1 MSPESQ
7 IKANFAAAM
16 RNLVIEPTSK
26 TPKVILNADLG
37 IFEISG
43 RSIPEDSI
51 GFYRKVLDW
60 LDEYSKNP
68 LPETIFKFH
77 LEYFNTSS
85 SKVLL
90 DIFRRLERLHKAG
103 HKVVIRWHYDA
114 DDEDMAETGQDYQA
128 LLDVP
133 FELVPV

>member
-1 MSPESQ
+1 
-7 IKANFAAAM
+7 M

-37 IFEISG
+37 IFEITG
-43 RSIPEDSI
+43 RSIPEDAI

-60 LDEYSKNP
+60 IEEYSKSP
-68 LPETIFKFH
+68 LSETVFKFQ

-85 SKVLL
+85 SKCLL
-90 DIFRRLERLHKAG
+90 DIFRKLERMHKNG
-103 HKVVIRWHYDA
+103 NKVQIRWHYDS

>member
-1 MSPESQ
+1 
-7 IKANFAAAM
+7 M

-37 IFEISG
+37 IFEITG
-43 RSIPEDSI
+43 RSIPEDAI
-51 GFYRKVLDW
+51 GFYRKILDW
-60 LDEYSKNP
+60 IEEYSKSP
-68 LPETIFKFH
+68 LPETSFKFQ

-85 SKVLL
+85 SKCLL
-90 DIFRRLERLHKAG
+90 DIFRKLERMHKNG
-103 HKVVIRWHYDA
+103 HKVTIRWHYDA

>member
-1 MSPESQ
+1 
-7 IKANFAAAM
+7 M

-37 IFEISG
+37 IFEITG
-43 RSIPEDSI
+43 RSIPEDAI

-60 LDEYSKNP
+60 IEEYSKNP
-68 LPETIFKFH
+68 LTDTTFKFQ

-85 SKVLL
+85 SKCLL
-90 DIFRRLERLHKAG
+90 DIFRKLERMHKNG
-103 HKVVIRWHYDA
+103 HKVSIRWHYDA

>member
-1 MSPESQ
+1 
-7 IKANFAAAM
+7 M

-37 IFEISG
+37 IFEITG
-43 RSIPEDSI
+43 RSIPEDAI
-51 GFYRKVLDW
+51 GFYRKILDW
-60 LDEYSKNP
+60 IEEYGKSP
-68 LPETIFKFH
+68 LPDTSFKFQ

-85 SKVLL
+85 SKCLL
-90 DIFRRLERLHKAG
+90 DIFRKLERMHKNG
-103 HKVVIRWHYDA
+103 HKVTIRWHYDA